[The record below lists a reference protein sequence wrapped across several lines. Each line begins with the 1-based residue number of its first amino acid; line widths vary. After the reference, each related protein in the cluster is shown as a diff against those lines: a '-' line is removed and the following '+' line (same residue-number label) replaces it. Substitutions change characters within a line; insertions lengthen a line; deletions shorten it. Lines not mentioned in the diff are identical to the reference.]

1 MYGERQPMGGPPNS
15 VKGYALRVLTV
26 RAAGV
31 MQGAGVPVEGMGMA
45 EFTPEDRTALRDALR
60 RLLHDHGS
68 EADVR
73 RTMATDSGQDPALWR
88 RLADMGITGLLVA
101 EAHGGS
107 GAGPIEIGMVMEEA
121 GAALLCSPLL
131 STGVLAVGLLQALGN
146 AEAAARL
153 LPGIADGSR
162 IATVAIT
169 GTAGTWTE
177 AGIGV
182 TATRTGEDWTLEGT
196 ASFVTH
202 GQTADVLLVVAAT
215 PDGTAI
221 FEVAPAAP
229 GVTIAALPTF
239 DHTLRLARIDFAGA
253 SGRVLASNRPAW
265 DAVQEALDLA
275 LVALAGEQAGGTRAV
290 LDMTVA
296 YAKSRVQFGR
306 AIGSFQAIKHMA
318 TDLLLEAE
326 SATSAA
332 RHAARCLAENT
343 PDAGA
348 AVSLA
353 AFACADAF
361 VTTTATSIQ
370 MHGGIAFTWDH
381 PAHLY
386 LRRARADAQL
396 FGTSNYHRERYVQQL
411 ERAS

>member
-1 MYGERQPMGGPPNS
+1 
-15 VKGYALRVLTV
+15 
-26 RAAGV
+26 
-31 MQGAGVPVEGMGMA
+31 MA
-45 EFTPEDRTALRDALR
+45 DFTFEDRAALRDTLR
-60 RLLHDHGS
+60 RLLHDRCG

-73 RTMATDSGQDPALWR
+73 RTMVTDRGLDPALWQQ
-88 RLADMGITGLLVA
+88 LVDMGITGLLVD
-101 EAHGGS
+101 ETHGG
-107 GAGPIEIGMVMEEA
+107 GGGGPIEIEMVMEEA

-131 STGVLAVGLLQALGN
+131 STSILAVGLLQGLGN
-146 AEAAARL
+146 ADAASRL
-153 LPGIADGSR
+153 LPSIADGSR

-177 AGIGV
+177 ADVGV
-182 TATRTGEDWTLEGT
+182 TATRTGEDWALEGT

-202 GQTADVLLVVAAT
+202 GQNADLLLVVART

-221 FEVAPAAP
+221 FEAAPTAP
-229 GVTIAALPTF
+229 GVTIGSLPTF
-239 DHTLRLARIDFAGA
+239 DQTLRLARIDFASVSA
-253 SGRVLASNRPAW
+253 RVLASNRPAW
-265 DAVQEALDLA
+265 EAVEEALALA
-275 LVALAGEQAGGTRAV
+275 LVALAGEQAGGTRRV

-348 AVSLA
+348 AVALA

-411 ERAS
+411 ERQS